1 VIESR
6 RLGAVTVFEVHGR
19 LTRESGLRPA
29 IHAAFDQGSA
39 TVVLNLEKVSGI
51 DSSGLSELLRC
62 ESSALDHGGRVV
74 ICSPSAKANAVILV
88 AQLHRTFNIYPTEGQ
103 ALASVRES

>member
-6 RLGAVTVFEVHGR
+6 RLGAVTVFQVHGK
-19 LTRESGLRPA
+19 LTGESGLRPA

-39 TVVLNLEKVSGI
+39 TVVLNFEQVSGI
-51 DSSGLSELLRC
+51 DSSGLGELLRC
-62 ESSALDHGGRVV
+62 EFSALNHGGRVI

-88 AQLHRTFNIYPTEGQ
+88 AQLHRTFNIYPTEVQ
-103 ALASVRES
+103 ALASVKES